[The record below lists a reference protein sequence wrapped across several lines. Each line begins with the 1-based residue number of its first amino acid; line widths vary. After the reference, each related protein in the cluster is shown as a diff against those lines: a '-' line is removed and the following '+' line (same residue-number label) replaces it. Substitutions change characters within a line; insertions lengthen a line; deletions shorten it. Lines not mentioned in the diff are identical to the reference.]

1 MSLLSVSKMFN
12 RAHVSSPYRK
22 VYCEEFVLLMSSFIA
37 RKQDY
42 PNRVMS
48 VVVPTSPW
56 GMMYTILRRN
66 GMASGSERVFNIQ
79 YDSAKLD

>member
-12 RAHVSSPYRK
+12 RV
-22 VYCEEFVLLMSSFIA
+22 
-37 RKQDY
+37 
-42 PNRVMS
+42 
-48 VVVPTSPW
+48 
-56 GMMYTILRRN
+56 LRRN

>member
-12 RAHVSSPYRK
+12 RAHVSSPFRK
-22 VYCEEFVLLMSSFIA
+22 VYCKDYVLLMSSFIA
-37 RKQDY
+37 RTQDY

-48 VVVPTSPW
+48 VVVPTSAW
-56 GMMYTILRRN
+56 DMMYTVLRRN

>member
-1 MSLLSVSKMFN
+1 MSLLSVSKMFD
-12 RAHVSSPYRK
+12 RAHVRSPFRK
-22 VYCEEFVLLMSSFIA
+22 VYCKEYVLLMSSFTA

-56 GMMYTILRRN
+56 DMTYTILRRSS
-66 GMASGSERVFNIQ
+66 MASGSERVFNIQ

>member
-1 MSLLSVSKMFN
+1 
-12 RAHVSSPYRK
+12 
-22 VYCEEFVLLMSSFIA
+22 MSSFIA
-37 RKQDY
+37 RTQDY

-48 VVVPTSPW
+48 VVVPTSAW
-56 GMMYTILRRN
+56 DMTYTVLRRN